1 MTSSP
6 FPRLFSPI
14 DLRGTRLKNRICL
27 AAHGTGMAEGGTLGN
42 AVLAY
47 YEARVRNG
55 VGLVVSEAHHVVPIP
70 GQTYPN
76 GCAATDDCI
85 EPLRRLVELCEAY
98 DCRFFGQLYHEG
110 RARMNSLDGSRDVA
124 IAPSALPDERFH
136 IVPREMTVP
145 MIEEM
150 VADFASAAGRM
161 ARAGVH
167 GVEVLVGMGY
177 LHAQFLS
184 PRTNHRTDGYGGTPE
199 GRRRFL
205 RETLLAIREAVGDEP
220 VVGFRIV
227 PEDTDPDGLRLDES
241 VEACRAIADE
251 GLCDYISVTLGGTH
265 SLAGASLIVPSMFTA
280 VGASLPASRAIRGA
294 VSVPV
299 LACGR
304 INQPQDAERALE
316 DGDADVIAMAR
327 AFIADPEFAAKAA
340 DGRADE
346 IRACIACNQ
355 ACIGHRPGG
364 HPVSCIQHPETGR
377 ELEFGTRTPTAVP
390 KDVVVVGGGPG
401 GMKAAA
407 IAAERGH
414 RVTLYERAS
423 HLGGQALLAR
433 SLPGRA
439 EFGGIVTNL
448 EREVRSAGVDVRT
461 GVEATARLLL
471 EAAPDAI
478 VVATGARPHRPDP
491 EWFEG
496 AHVVTAWDVILGE
509 AEPGPN
515 VVVADWGCDW
525 VGPGVA
531 EMLRVEHRC
540 KVRLCVN
547 GEAMGQSL
555 QSYVRHELAGR
566 LHREGVEVLPYLRL
580 RGADADTVYLQH
592 VMSGEPVLLE
602 GVDTL
607 VLAYGHRSETALQ
620 RELDGRVAELHA
632 VGDCLS
638 PRTAEEAVLE
648 GLRVGTLL

>member
-1 MTSSP
+1 
-6 FPRLFSPI
+6 
-14 DLRGTRLKNRICL
+14 
-27 AAHGTGMAEGGTLGN
+27 
-42 AVLAY
+42 
-47 YEARVRNG
+47 
-55 VGLVVSEAHHVVPIP
+55 
-70 GQTYPN
+70 
-76 GCAATDDCI
+76 
-85 EPLRRLVELCEAY
+85 
-98 DCRFFGQLYHEG
+98 
-110 RARMNSLDGSRDVA
+110 
-124 IAPSALPDERFH
+124 
-136 IVPREMTVP
+136 
-145 MIEEM
+145 
-150 VADFASAAGRM
+150 
-161 ARAGVH
+161 
-167 GVEVLVGMGY
+167 
-177 LHAQFLS
+177 
-184 PRTNHRTDGYGGTPE
+184 
-199 GRRRFL
+199 
-205 RETLLAIREAVGDEP
+205 
-220 VVGFRIV
+220 
-227 PEDTDPDGLRLDES
+227 
-241 VEACRAIADE
+241 
-251 GLCDYISVTLGGTH
+251 
-265 SLAGASLIVPSMFTA
+265 
-280 VGASLPASRAIRGA
+280 
-294 VSVPV
+294 
-299 LACGR
+299 
-304 INQPQDAERALE
+304 
-316 DGDADVIAMAR
+316 
-327 AFIADPEFAAKAA
+327 
-340 DGRADE
+340 
-346 IRACIACNQ
+346 
-355 ACIGHRPGG
+355 
-364 HPVSCIQHPETGR
+364 
-377 ELEFGTRTPTAVP
+377 
-390 KDVVVVGGGPG
+390 
-401 GMKAAA
+401 MKAAA